1 MRRAALVA
9 VALAGLPA
17 AGHAHTVSLSGTLG
31 AKALLI
37 IDGSA
42 HTVEAG
48 QTVAGVK
55 LLSVSGNDAVVE
67 VDGHRQTLSLGGA
80 QVNLGT
86 DSNGGLIVLKAGSG
100 GHFIGGGAINGR
112 AVNFLVDTGATFVAL
127 GAAQAQRLGIDFL
140 QGPRGVSNTANGPVT
155 VYRVSLTSVQ
165 LGDVMVYNVDAVV
178 VPQAMEQVLLGNSFL
193 SRFDMKRNND
203 TMTLIKRY

>member
-1 MRRAALVA
+1 MRRTALLA
-9 VALAGLPA
+9 TALTCLPA
-17 AGHAHTVSLSGTLG
+17 AGQGHTVSLSGTLG

-37 IDGSA
+37 IDGSPR
-42 HTVEAG
+42 TVEAG

-100 GHFIGGGAINGR
+100 GHFIAAGTINGR
-112 AVNFLVDTGATFVAL
+112 AVNFLVDTGATYVAL
-127 GAAQAQRLGIDFL
+127 GAAQAQSLGIDFL
-140 QGPRGVSNTANGPVT
+140 HGQRGTGHTANGPV
-155 VYRVSLTSVQ
+155 VMYRVALTSVQ
-165 LGDVMVYNVDAVV
+165 LGEVMVYNVEAVV
-178 VPQAMEQVLLGNSFL
+178 LPQPMDQVLLGNSFL
-193 SRFDMKRNND
+193 SHFEMKRNND
-203 TMTLIKRY
+203 TMTLTKRY